1 LRTPAV
7 PHSGF
12 GPGAIQHRG
21 PSVIAV
27 CIRKST
33 RGRAVVALL
42 IATLCVVTGC
52 SGQSGFLTGGP
63 TVGQM
68 KMSLSHLEY
77 ENVELKRSVAKLQ
90 RENRSME
97 DRLVQE
103 QIDNGDL
110 TARLDDA
117 RNLLRDRGIDSDV
130 RLGSRRPGGARSGSP
145 REDDDPADRTSPA
158 SRAERPRRKPPFAQI
173 SGQLDAL
180 PSAGGDDDSFK
191 PKARAKR
198 NTKTNRSNPGFDDD
212 LDHQSYHPGPLRWNP
227 VARADN
233 DSTIQIR

>member
-1 LRTPAV
+1 M

-12 GPGAIQHRG
+12 GPRAIQHRG

-42 IATLCVVTGC
+42 SATLCVVTGC
-52 SGQSGFLTGGP
+52 TGQSGFLTGGP

-130 RLGSRRPGGARSGSP
+130 RLGSRRPGGARSGSS
-145 REDDDPADRTSPA
+145 RQDDPADRTLPA
-158 SRAERPRRKPPFAQI
+158 SRAERQRRKAPFAQI

-180 PSAGGDDDSFK
+180 PSAGDDNDSFK